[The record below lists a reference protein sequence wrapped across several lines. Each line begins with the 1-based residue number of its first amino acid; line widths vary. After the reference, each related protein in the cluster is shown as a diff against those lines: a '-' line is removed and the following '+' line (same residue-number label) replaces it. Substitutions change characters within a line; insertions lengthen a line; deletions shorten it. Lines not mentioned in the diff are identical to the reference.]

1 VLCDWEQPNELREN
15 SRPRKRRKWGWT
27 QHWKKTIIATRPWGK
42 QSWIRASQQNHPGNS
57 ASRALAHHRNRF
69 SRSPRAPR
77 ARMPPIS
84 PPPNEKPAE
93 TTTKLTRRNRAP
105 DARSQRTGWRTGGGR
120 RSYGRDSS
128 PSRLLCRPWGWGLSE
143 DSRIFVGS
151 SEGQGRDRSER
162 ASGRNNTKRG
172 GGDRESAKRS
182 NFLQRTLDG
191 KHCVLPLFR

>member
-1 VLCDWEQPNELREN
+1 MGLNTTLKKNDN
-15 SRPRKRRKWGWT
+15 SNSPVRKAKLDP
-27 QHWKKTIIATRPWGK
+27 HIVAKP
-42 QSWIRASQQNHPGNS
+42 PGNS

-77 ARMPPIS
+77 TRTPPIS

-182 NFLQRTLDG
+182 NFLRRTLDG
-191 KHCVLPLFR
+191 KNCVLPLFR